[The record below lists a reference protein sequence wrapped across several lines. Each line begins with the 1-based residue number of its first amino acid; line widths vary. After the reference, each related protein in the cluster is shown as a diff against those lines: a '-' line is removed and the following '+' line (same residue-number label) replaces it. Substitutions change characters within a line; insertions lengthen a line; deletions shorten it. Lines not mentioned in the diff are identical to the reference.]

1 MSGSSRPSARIPAWL
16 AWRLALAIVL
26 DTAVHVLWKAAAAGL
41 PGVLSIPTLVEA
53 ALRQPLFLAVAVLF
67 VWQLVNWLRVLEG
80 SDLSYSQPITS
91 LSLITVLAVS
101 VLLLGESVD
110 VRKVLG
116 IAFVFA
122 GVWFISRTAHD
133 SGGTCP

>member
-1 MSGSSRPSARIPAWL
+1 MSTGIPPWL

-26 DTAVHVLWKAAAAGL
+26 DTAVHVLWKAAADQL
-41 PGVLSIPTLVEA
+41 PGVLSIPALVEA
-53 ALRQPLFLAVAVLF
+53 ALHQPLFLAVAVLF

-91 LSLITVLAVS
+91 LSLITVLVVS
-101 VLLLGESVD
+101 VLFLGESID
-110 VRKVLG
+110 ALKVLG
-116 IAFVFA
+116 IALVFA

-133 SGGTCP
+133 SGARDAARP

>member
-1 MSGSSRPSARIPAWL
+1 MSARIPAWL

-26 DTAVHVLWKAAAAGL
+26 DTAVHVLWKTAADQL
-41 PGVLSIPTLVEA
+41 PSVS
-53 ALRQPLFLAVAVLF
+53 PLFLVVAVLF
-67 VWQLVNWLRVLEG
+67 VPQLLNWLRVLEG

-91 LSLITVLAVS
+91 LSLVTVLVVS
-101 VLLLGESVD
+101 VLFLGESAD
-110 VRKVLG
+110 ARKLLG

-133 SGGTCP
+133 SRAQP